1 MSKQRK
7 TASAMSVCQY
17 LAAGVTGTAMVGVGV
32 LLTVPPDKP
41 APTTAEVKLAN
52 TEAECVP
59 DTPGCDSAALG
70 ASLGVDSFAT
80 PGTTAIFFGAIGSG
94 GWLIGDG
101 LSWDEIDAT
110 CTELCN
116 GGNGGLFGGS
126 GGDGAFG
133 GTGGNA
139 GFFWGSGGDGGDGL
153 DAVYGADPAS
163 PRPARREAQ
172 RGDPRRRRRQCFLPL
187 RQRRSRRRRRLGPKP
202 HRRPCTWRHRH
213 QRLRRS
219 RRHRRQRRFAL
230 WRRRHRRRRRP
241 GRVAHRGHRRRW

>member
-1 MSKQRK
+1 
-7 TASAMSVCQY
+7 MSVCQY
-17 LAAGVTGTAMVGVGV
+17 LAAGATGTAMVGLGV

-101 LSWDEIDAT
+101 LDALVLNPR
-110 CTELCN
+110 CTTDCP

-133 GTGGNA
+133 GAGGNA
-139 GFFWGSGGDGGDGL
+139 GLFWGSGGDGGDGL
-153 DAVYGADPAS
+153 DAVYGEPT
-163 PRPARREAQ
+163 AR
-172 RGDPRRRRRQCFLPL
+172 
-187 RQRRSRRRRRLGPKP
+187 
-202 HRRPCTWRHRH
+202 
-213 QRLRRS
+213 
-219 RRHRRQRRFAL
+219 
-230 WRRRHRRRRRP
+230 
-241 GRVAHRGHRRRW
+241 